1 MTTPAQ
7 PDPRNTAIAAALS
20 VPRLGPYLAATGG
33 YVQDALRLYEWN
45 VELSGAVYEVLHIVE
60 VVLRNA
66 IDRQLAAWNV
76 TQADASTGRQ
86 HAAGWLMDPSRLLVR
101 LLGQDLVK
109 ARDRARTAVR
119 EGKPGGRTAGH
130 DDVLAQLTFGTW
142 RYLLPGRDPG
152 RQYLW
157 RNTVHLAFP
166 YLASTPATL
175 VSKVDGIYRLRN
187 RVAHFEPVLRGGV
200 VRAEF
205 NNMRAVLGAIDPH
218 VEGWFVSNQRVT
230 HVLRSRP

>member
-1 MTTPAQ
+1 LTSPAQ
-7 PDPRNTAIAAALS
+7 PDPRNTSIAAALS

-33 YVQDALRLYEWN
+33 NVQDAIRLYEWN
-45 VELSGAVYEVLHIVE
+45 VELSGAVYEALHIAE

-76 TQADASTGRQ
+76 TQADATTGRQ
-86 HAAGWLMDPSRLLVR
+86 HVADWLMDPARLLVR
-101 LLGQDLVK
+101 LLGQDLAK
-109 ARDRARTAVR
+109 ARDRAKTAVR

-130 DDVLAQLTFGTW
+130 DDVLAQMTFGTW

-157 RNTVHLAFP
+157 RNAVQAAFPHLASSS
-166 YLASTPATL
+166 AVL
-175 VSKVDGIYRLRN
+175 VGQVDGIYRLRN
-187 RVAHFEPVLRGGV
+187 RVAHLEPLLRGGV

-218 VEGWFVSNQRVT
+218 AEGWFVSNQRVT
-230 HVLRSRP
+230 HVLRRRP